1 MTRHKNFNVINPAGD
16 ATEEKSIKGVFE
28 KVFDKD
34 IISPGSFVRKVSHML
49 MSLCDV
55 APGFWVATLR
65 YEQPK
70 ECFRFIIKC
79 IDKGYAYD
87 VVCSLAN
94 GVNYI
99 STLSV
104 VRQSF
109 TRDKIT
115 KHAVSHAKA
124 KITANTNTYLYEKKL
139 LKDDDDIAIW
149 TMSIKPKPW
158 YRRLFPKAVPP
169 ETRVVVQKVDVLNY
183 EL

>member
-1 MTRHKNFNVINPAGD
+1 MTQLKNFNVINPAGD
-16 ATEEKSIKGVFE
+16 AQKEKSIESVFNTA
-28 KVFDKD
+28 FDKD
-34 IISPGSFVRKVSHML
+34 IISAGSFVRKVCHLL

-55 APGFWVATLR
+55 TPGLWVATLR
-65 YEQPK
+65 YEEPK
-70 ECFRFIIKC
+70 ERFRFLIKC

-87 VVCSLAN
+87 VVCALAN

-99 STLSV
+99 SVLSV
-104 VRQSF
+104 VRKSF

-124 KITANTNTYLYEKKL
+124 QITANTNTYIYEKKL

-149 TMSIKPKPW
+149 TMIIKPKPW
-158 YRRLFPKAVPP
+158 YRRLFTKAVTP
-169 ETRVVVQKVDVLNY
+169 ETRVVQKVDVLNY